1 MGVMRFMN
9 EYKKQDKKFLLNLAR
24 KSIEYFLEKREL
36 LNIENV
42 NEKLKQKK
50 GVFVTLEKNGM
61 LRGCIGTIQPI
72 DPLYIAVIK
81 NAVSAAFYDPRFHP
95 VEYNEMDDI
104 GIEIS
109 ILTEP
114 KKIIYKNVGELLRK
128 IKIGKDGLIIKSGF
142 KSATFLPQVW
152 EKIPDKKLF
161 LSELCLKAN
170 LPMDEWKKSKLEIFK
185 YNVISFKE

>member
-1 MGVMRFMN
+1 MN
-9 EYKKQDKKFLLNLAR
+9 EYTNQDKKFLLNLAR

-95 VEYNEMDDI
+95 VDYDEMNDI
-104 GIEIS
+104 EIEIS

-114 KKIIYKNVGELLRK
+114 KKIIYKNVDELLKK

-161 LSELCLKAN
+161 LSELCLKAS
-170 LPMDEWKKSKLEIFK
+170 LPADEWKKSKLEVFK